1 MGTDSQPRGIQSL
14 LTIILQ
20 LLNLITQDLAPGEA
34 QGYQSRG
41 TNWVVLHHPSIPIKS
56 KPPGKGWA
64 TPYCF
69 LSPRSLWPACQD
81 SVSTALP
88 FLQEKENRSLGSP
101 SLASQALGPCWELM
115 VIGMSDPLSM
125 ARNPKSTQYPNP
137 EPSSAA
143 PPTSLQRR
151 SRKQLNPQ
159 KGIEKGDPTF
169 KGVTLKFQIQLDSSL
184 QIVSTYR

>member
-1 MGTDSQPRGIQSL
+1 M
-14 LTIILQ
+14 
-20 LLNLITQDLAPGEA
+20 A
-34 QGYQSRG
+34 
-41 TNWVVLHHPSIPIKS
+41 LHHPLHTYQIQAPR
-56 KPPGKGWA
+56 KGVA

-88 FLQEKENRSLGSP
+88 FLQEKENGSLGSP

-143 PPTSLQRR
+143 PPASLQRR
-151 SRKQLNPQ
+151 PRKQLNPR

-169 KGVTLKFQIQLDSSL
+169 KGVTLKFQIQPDSSL
-184 QIVSTYR
+184 LIVSTYR